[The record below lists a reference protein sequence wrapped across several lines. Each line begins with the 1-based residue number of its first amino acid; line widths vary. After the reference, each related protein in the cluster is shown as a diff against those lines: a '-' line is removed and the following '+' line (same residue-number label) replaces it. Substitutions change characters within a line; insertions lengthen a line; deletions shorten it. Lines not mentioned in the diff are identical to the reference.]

1 MCCMRNETPLQQR
14 FIMTVAPGFMFGE
27 TSEVKCPKESWDN
40 PVDLAHELKS
50 ESKVS
55 GDATVGFRRFIYS
68 PEHGQLFKDKGW
80 VYFKGVKVS
89 KEAALSGRAKARYP
103 NIPLTDIAIS
113 NIKCNNWD
121 CLYIEEYNKLW
132 PLQKGDMVV
141 Q

>member
-1 MCCMRNETPLQQR
+1 
-14 FIMTVAPGFMFGE
+14 MTVAPGFMFGE

-40 PVDLAHELKS
+40 PVELARELKL

-55 GDATVGFRRFIYS
+55 GEAAVGFRRFIYH

-89 KEAALSGRAKARYP
+89 KEDALSDRAKARYP

-113 NIKCNNWD
+113 NIKCNDWD

-132 PLQKGDMVV
+132 PLQKGDVV
-141 Q
+141 LQ